1 MKIAL
6 PMILTLIF
14 SLAAFAQPNSGRS
27 NPPKTAAP
35 AQQASGKGLQN
46 APAAPASAPKSD
58 SPVEAILSE
67 DLIRALRDPFQLPP
81 SLLAKKENPKSDLEV
96 YPLRDFKLN
105 GVINGPNKTR
115 AMVTTPNNKV
125 FFVKMGDRIGA
136 REGKVVRILTDAIQV
151 KEFYTDEHGMSVP
164 DIYELKLTGE
174 LVSLSKK
181 DKE

>member
-1 MKIAL
+1 MR
-6 PMILTLIF
+6 LTPLSLIIF
-14 SLAAFAQPNSGRS
+14 TVLVVGSQPANAEKAVQSKAPQNQVTRGAPTS
-27 NPPKTAAP
+27 VKT
-35 AQQASGKGLQN
+35 
-46 APAAPASAPKSD
+46 APAARSE

-67 DLIRALRDPFQLPP
+67 DLIRALRDPFQLPA

-136 REGKVVRILTDAIQV
+136 RDGKVIRISSDSIQV
-151 KEFYTDEHGMSVP
+151 KEFYTDEHGAKLP
-164 DIYELKLTGE
+164 DVYELKLTGE
-174 LVSLSKK
+174 LVSLSNK